1 MQTQQAMHSTKPRSA
16 EMAYVLNNAWRQ
28 YAAAQQDHATHHNY
42 MTTLAV
48 QRARATLVR
57 LLSLPETTHAV
68 DLVHTA
74 HGFRVV

>member
-1 MQTQQAMHSTKPRSA
+1 MQVRQTTSWTRPHSIDIGDVRAS
-16 EMAYVLNNAWRQ
+16 AWRQ
-28 YAAAQQDHATHHNY
+28 YAAAQQDHATHPNY

-57 LLSLPETTHAV
+57 LLSLPETARVV

-74 HGFRVV
+74 DGFRVV